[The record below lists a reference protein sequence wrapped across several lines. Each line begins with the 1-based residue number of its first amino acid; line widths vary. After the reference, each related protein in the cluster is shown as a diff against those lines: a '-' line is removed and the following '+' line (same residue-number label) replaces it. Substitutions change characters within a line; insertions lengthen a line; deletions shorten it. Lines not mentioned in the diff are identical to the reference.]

1 MDKGRSTSAH
11 KRECQHLK
19 RIQLQPNRN
28 VVRKTIISAVA
39 PPPRL
44 LPRDGLVMPP
54 STTTSSPPWA
64 YITYAA
70 PEFRVP
76 HAYES
81 RAAQSSAIG
90 GVGMSSLTGVE
101 HSYVGLRSLGPPM
114 GIGGQLW

>member
-1 MDKGRSTSAH
+1 
-11 KRECQHLK
+11 
-19 RIQLQPNRN
+19 
-28 VVRKTIISAVA
+28 
-39 PPPRL
+39 
-44 LPRDGLVMPP
+44 MPP

-101 HSYVGLRSLGPPM
+101 HSYVGPLFTRDGRRTRM
-114 GIGGQLW
+114 GNCPGLARNKEEETQK